1 MEKVKDMF
9 IVPTMVSDYM
19 KGEGIGLFTTV
30 TVRDL
35 LWGYEDKLLE
45 MAKKMDPSLDTVFGL
60 FYKVRTVLVKAD
72 KYSFEETFGALM
84 TFSFTV

>member
-72 KYSFEETFGALM
+72 KYSFEETFGVLM